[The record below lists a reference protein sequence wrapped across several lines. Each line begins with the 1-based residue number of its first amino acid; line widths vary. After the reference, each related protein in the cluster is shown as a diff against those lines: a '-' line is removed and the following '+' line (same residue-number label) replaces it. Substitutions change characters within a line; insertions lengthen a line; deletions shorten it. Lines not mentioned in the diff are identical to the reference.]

1 MNWIPCHIPS
11 LTSPALPL
19 HLPPLELPL
28 FQVQLLLERGAALE
42 HVDVN
47 GMRALDRAIGCR
59 HVAVVICFLRKGAR
73 IGPAT
78 WAMATGKP
86 EVLLLLLTKLLED
99 GNNLYKKNRI
109 KEATTRYQV
118 IVRNEMV

>member
-1 MNWIPCHIPS
+1 MAISIVFAVIP
-11 LTSPALPL
+11 LDLMTLRQYRL
-19 HLPPLELPL
+19 
-28 FQVQLLLERGAALE
+28 QVQLLLERGAALE
-42 HVDVN
+42 HADVN
-47 GMRALDRAIGCR
+47 GMRPLDRAIGCR
-59 HVAVVICFLRKGAR
+59 NVAVIICFLRKGAR

-118 IVRNEMV
+118 FAGGFFRR

>member
-1 MNWIPCHIPS
+1 M
-11 LTSPALPL
+11 
-19 HLPPLELPL
+19 
-28 FQVQLLLERGAALE
+28 E
-42 HVDVN
+42 HADVN
-47 GMRALDRAIGCR
+47 GMRPLDRAIGCR
-59 HVAVVICFLRKGAR
+59 NVAVIICFLRKGAR

-118 IVRNEMV
+118 FAGGFFRR